1 MIVAKTCTENF
12 TVQQL
17 QLSTVTFFQ
26 PKKLK
31 PKSKLYKCWK
41 TFFFNFIG
49 LKLAGI
55 VRAETFSWEIQ
66 TKIY

>member
-1 MIVAKTCTENF
+1 MAGKTCTENF

-26 PKKLK
+26 PKKLN
-31 PKSKLYKCWK
+31 PKSKLYKRWK
-41 TFFFNFIG
+41 NYFFFNFIG